1 MNVDVKRSLQSLGM
15 RFAAPLLDRA
25 RAFWVWWSGQIYP
38 LLPAKIRD
46 AIARRR
52 QKLFIEAEEETLRLS
67 IGSRGDL
74 SELLSVPIASAA
86 AVRDEMPHDVQQTI
100 LLLPAARVLSR
111 SLTLP
116 LAAEENLREV
126 LGFEIDQHTPFPE
139 DMVYYDY
146 LVTERNAELQTL
158 SLDLVYTRRD
168 DADRLLNVADE
179 LGLDVDVVT
188 SHSRDGSNVRAVN
201 LLPQD
206 RRRRRRVTIHRLNL
220 ALAACC
226 LVLLGIAIAVPIVQK
241 NRALEVLEEQVAAA
255 SAEAREGN
263 QLRRELEKMAEA
275 SRFLFEKKRVDVM
288 VVQYIEEVSRILP
301 DHTFLT
307 RLDLSET
314 ELQIQ
319 GQSTASS
326 SLIAIIEG
334 SPLFENASFRS
345 PVVQVAGTDADR
357 FHMSADIAREEAE

>member
-1 MNVDVKRSLQSLGM
+1 MKRSLQPLGM

-38 LLPAKIRD
+38 LLPTRVRD

-52 QKLFIEAEEETLRLS
+52 QKLFIATKAETLQLS
-67 IGSRGDL
+67 IGSHGARR
-74 SELLSVPIASAA
+74 ELLQIPFASAA
-86 AVRDEMPHDVQQTI
+86 DARGDVPRDVQQTI
-100 LLLPAARVLSR
+100 LLLPADRVLSR
-111 SLTLP
+111 PLTLP

-126 LGFEIDQHTPFPE
+126 LGFEMDQHTPFPA
-139 DMVYYDY
+139 DRVYYDY

-158 SLDLVYTRRD
+158 SLDLIYTRRD
-168 DADRLLNVADE
+168 DADKLLDLADE

-206 RRRRRRVTIHRLNL
+206 RRRRRRINVHRLNV

-226 LVLLGIAIAVPIVQK
+226 LVLLGVAIAMPIVQK
-241 NRALEVLEEQVAAA
+241 DRVLDVLEEQVAAA

-263 QLRRELEKMAEA
+263 QLRRELEQMADA
-275 SRFLFEKKRVDVM
+275 SRFLFEKKRADVM
-288 VVQYIEEVSRILP
+288 AVQYVEEVSRILP

-326 SLIAIIEG
+326 SLISIIE
-334 SPLFENASFRS
+334 SSALFENASFRA

-357 FHMSADIAREEAE
+357 FHLSAEIVREEAE